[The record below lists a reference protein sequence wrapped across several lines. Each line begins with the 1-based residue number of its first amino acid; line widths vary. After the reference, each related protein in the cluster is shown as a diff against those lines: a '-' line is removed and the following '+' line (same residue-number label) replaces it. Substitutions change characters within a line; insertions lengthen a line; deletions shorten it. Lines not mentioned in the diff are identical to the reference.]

1 VVFDSNIC
9 KKRQPNRDANVR
21 IGPLA
26 CHVTGIV
33 SVEIDRALEWLQAS
47 RIATAVA
54 ENDILFPWIESVHVL
69 AIVLVVGTISIVD
82 LRLLGVASLDISAR
96 RLMRDIIP
104 YTWGAFAVAAITGSL
119 MFSSDAVHYAHNRLF
134 QIKLVMLALAGVNM
148 AVFHL
153 FGERDIE
160 RWDAP
165 GGTAPMAAKA
175 AATISLLAWIAVV
188 SLGRGTGF
196 TMH

>member
-1 VVFDSNIC
+1 
-9 KKRQPNRDANVR
+9 
-21 IGPLA
+21 
-26 CHVTGIV
+26 
-33 SVEIDRALEWLQAS
+33 VEIDRALEWLQDS
-47 RIATAVA
+47 RIASTIA

-69 AIVLVVGTISIVD
+69 AVVLVVGTISIVD

-96 RLMRDIIP
+96 RLTRDIIP
-104 YTWGAFAVAAITGSL
+104 YTWGAFAVAAVTGSL

-134 QIKLVMLALAGVNM
+134 QVKLVMLVLAGLNM
-148 AVFHL
+148 SVFHL

-165 GGTAPMAAKA
+165 GATTPTAAKA
-175 AATISLLAWIAVV
+175 AAVISLVAWVAIV

>member
-1 VVFDSNIC
+1 VDIES
-9 KKRQPNRDANVR
+9 A
-21 IGPLA
+21 LA
-26 CHVTGIV
+26 
-33 SVEIDRALEWLQAS
+33 WLQS
-47 RIATAVA
+47 TWIATAVA

-96 RLMRDIIP
+96 RLMRDVIP
-104 YTWGAFAVAAITGSL
+104 YTWGAFAIAAITGSL
-119 MFSSDAVHYAHNRLF
+119 MFSSDATHYAHNRLF
-134 QIKLVMLALAGVNM
+134 QIKLVMLVLAGLNM

-160 RWDAP
+160 SWDAP
-165 GGTAPMAAKA
+165 GATTPVAAKA
-175 AATISLLAWIAVV
+175 AAVISLVAWISVV

>member
-1 VVFDSNIC
+1 M
-9 KKRQPNRDANVR
+9 
-21 IGPLA
+21 
-26 CHVTGIV
+26 
-33 SVEIDRALEWLQAS
+33 EIDRALDWLQNTQVAS
-47 RIATAVA
+47 AIG
-54 ENDILFPWIESVHVL
+54 ENEILFPWIESIHVL

-82 LRLLGVASLDISAR
+82 LRLLGIASLDISAR

-104 YTWGAFAVAAITGSL
+104 YTWCAFAVAAVTGSL
-119 MFSSDAVHYAHNRLF
+119 MFSSDATHYGHNRLF
-134 QIKLVMLALAGVNM
+134 QIKLVMLVLAGLNM
-148 AVFHL
+148 AAFHL

-165 GGTAPMAAKA
+165 GATTPVAAKA
-175 AATISLLAWIAVV
+175 AASISLLAWIAIV